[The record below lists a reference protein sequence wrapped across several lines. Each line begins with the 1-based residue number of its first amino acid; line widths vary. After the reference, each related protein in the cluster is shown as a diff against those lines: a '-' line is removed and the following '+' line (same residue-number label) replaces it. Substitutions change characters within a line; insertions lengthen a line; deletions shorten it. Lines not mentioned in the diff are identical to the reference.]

1 MIMPEGTNYVALCI
15 TLAIAIFL
23 GNGMLL
29 LAGNAWASYEMRIA
43 TQEMQE
49 SSARMKVESGRRIKE
64 VRAKSKQNRRVAVI
78 ESANQSNAQ
87 RVKRETCD
95 FWVAE
100 YRKARTSYNKT
111 MMDSA
116 CKR

>member
-1 MIMPEGTNYVALCI
+1 MPEGTNYTALCF

-29 LAGNAWASYEMRIA
+29 VVEKAWTNYELRVA
-43 TQEMQE
+43 TQMIQE
-49 SSARMKVESGRRIKE
+49 STEEMKVES
-64 VRAKSKQNRRVAVI
+64 AKQMKRVQIQNRERKRVAVI
-78 ESANQSNAQ
+78 ESANQRNTQ

-95 FWVAE
+95 FWVSE
-100 YRKARTSYNKT
+100 YRKSRTSYNKT
-111 MMDSA
+111 MMDSG

>member
-1 MIMPEGTNYVALCI
+1 MREGTNYAALCI

-29 LAGNAWASYEMRIA
+29 VVEKLWTNYELRVA
-43 TQEMQE
+43 TQMMKE
-49 SSARMKVESGRRIKE
+49 SAERMKVDS
-64 VRAKSKQNRRVAVI
+64 AKRMKVMQIQNRERKRVAVI
-78 ESANQSNAQ
+78 ESANQRNVQ

-100 YRKARTSYNKT
+100 YRKSRTSYNKT
-111 MMDSA
+111 MMDSG
-116 CKR
+116 CNR

>member
-1 MIMPEGTNYVALCI
+1 MREGTNYAALCI

-29 LAGNAWASYEMRIA
+29 VVEKLWTNYELRVA
-43 TQEMQE
+43 TQMMQE
-49 SSARMKVESGRRIKE
+49 SAERMKVDS
-64 VRAKSKQNRRVAVI
+64 AKRMKVMQIQNRERKRVAVI
-78 ESANQSNAQ
+78 ESANQRNVQ

-100 YRKARTSYNKT
+100 YRKSRTSYNKT
-111 MMDSA
+111 MMDSG
-116 CKR
+116 CNR

>member
-1 MIMPEGTNYVALCI
+1 MPEGTNYTALCF

-29 LAGNAWASYEMRIA
+29 IAGKAWTTYEIRIA
-43 TQEMQE
+43 TKELQE
-49 SSARMKVESGRRIKE
+49 SNAKARVESKRHAEIM
-64 VRAKSKQNRRVAVI
+64 RAKVKERSRVAVI
-78 ESANQSNAQ
+78 ESANQRNAQ

-100 YRKARTSYNKT
+100 YRKHRTSYNKS
-111 MMDSA
+111 MMDSG
-116 CKR
+116 CNR